1 MPRSVGVGVMD
12 EWWLVCLRNGDFWS
26 LDNLTTIFHSAPH
39 GCSLT
44 EMAQEWSKWY
54 YLQKLLEGSV
64 RKLVRSK
71 TECNGLRCGVWLF
84 GNMNLT
90 ARMHQRLAESMTEAV
105 GGLGGSMR
113 IEDWWCSFAMEG
125 GREAKNKE
133 TVRMRPKIVVCIFL
147 LVKSKESPT
156 NGGQKIEI
164 LLTKPLKNELFEEQR
179 MGLIA
184 NPARIRH
191 FKTSSFWF

>member
-1 MPRSVGVGVMD
+1 
-12 EWWLVCLRNGDFWS
+12 
-26 LDNLTTIFHSAPH
+26 
-39 GCSLT
+39 
-44 EMAQEWSKWY
+44 
-54 YLQKLLEGSV
+54 
-64 RKLVRSK
+64 
-71 TECNGLRCGVWLF
+71 
-84 GNMNLT
+84 
-90 ARMHQRLAESMTEAV
+90 
-105 GGLGGSMR
+105 
-113 IEDWWCSFAMEG
+113 MEG

-179 MGLIA
+179 MGLRA

-191 FKTSSFWF
+191 FKTSSF